1 MTAPGRNL
9 GDVLLDAMLAA
20 WRADVESVP
29 FPDFADLLIPATQRR
44 SHHIPSPECWC
55 QPLAAPGRWQHRG
68 PEPHEFEPGLADF
81 QPGDRDDITRA
92 GQPTAIHQ

>member
-29 FPDFADLLIPATQRR
+29 FPTSPTCSSPPPSAAAGTSRRR
-44 SHHIPSPECWC
+44 SAGASRSPR
-55 QPLAAPGRWQHRG
+55 PAAGSTAAPNRTSSN
-68 PEPHEFEPGLADF
+68 LAI
-81 QPGDRDDITRA
+81 GDDITRA